1 MVLHPSSVQIWARR
15 IPPSP
20 HPLCKLWSHFLLHE
34 MLFFMALGIWDLNNE
49 APPTPGPTVTM
60 LMLCVIH
67 DRTYCLL
74 HYIYW
79 VYCGISRLK
88 VHEGLYYRFPKL
100 TLILLSSAK
109 PLTKLSLTYSV
120 GQEEEAQV
128 YLLYTV
134 VVGSFQ
140 YELGC

>member
-1 MVLHPSSVQIWARR
+1 M
-15 IPPSP
+15 
-20 HPLCKLWSHFLLHE
+20 
-34 MLFFMALGIWDLNNE
+34 
-49 APPTPGPTVTM
+49 
-60 LMLCVIH
+60 
-67 DRTYCLL
+67 
-74 HYIYW
+74 
-79 VYCGISRLK
+79 YCGISRLK
-88 VHEGLYYRFPKL
+88 VHEDLYYRFPKL